1 MPSLFPCY
9 LCCCTQLGSGRI
21 MQFLQGTQAVRT
33 TAPVVAFD
41 HTSPYALWFLI
52 ALLSWPTDKRQQAYA
67 LATYAAQ
74 LIAYFEEKGPA
85 LAAETFATTVA
96 GVAERLGIS
105 EEEVLSMPQARPMA
119 EAMLQDASNARG
131 MIEAELLRPAGGYQT
146 LADAPGSRVLRE
158 EAQKALSGGARN
170 VGWALLLIANMDR
183 RHSGLQPSLNRAIA
197 IMEATCS
204 GKNWASV
211 SDRTLKDHWKQWRGI
226 APLSAAIWVWQMDP
240 QAGNT
245 WDERLY
251 TAFGTEL
258 GVKSVLR
265 WAKWFRGFAV
275 SFGASKG
282 RGPLIPEEEAVI
294 YDVPLPSA
302 EPPLL
307 GLSPSELEAARRY
320 RAATLKAPY

>member
-1 MPSLFPCY
+1 MKFIP
-9 LCCCTQLGSGRI
+9 GSR
-21 MQFLQGTQAVRT
+21 LVTNA
-33 TAPVVAFD
+33 APVVAFD
-41 HTSPYALWFLI
+41 HTSPFAHWYLI
-52 ALLSWPTDKRQQAYA
+52 ALLSWPTDKRQQGYA

-85 LAAETFATTVA
+85 LASETFATTVA

-105 EEEVLSMPQARPMA
+105 EEEVLSMPQARPIA
-119 EAMLQDASNARG
+119 EAILRDASNARG

-158 EAQKALSGGARN
+158 EAIKALMGGARN

-183 RHSGLQPSLNRAIA
+183 RHPGLQPSLNRAIA
-197 IMEATCS
+197 VMEATCS
-204 GKNWASV
+204 GKNWANV

-240 QAGNT
+240 RAGNT
-245 WDERLY
+245 WDDRLY
-251 TAFGTEL
+251 SAFGTEI
-258 GVKSVLR
+258 GVKAVLR

-302 EPPLL
+302 EPNLP
-307 GLSPSELEAARRY
+307 GLSRSELEAALQY
-320 RAATLKAPY
+320 RAATLKASY